1 MQGSDDDSTR
11 PPASKRYGDAWRM
24 RRDRSADPG
33 RQPGPIDL
41 RRYDLTT
48 PFSGIATFMQVPV
61 CLTQEDL
68 KAAGAEVAVLGAPM
82 DSGGGHR
89 GASWGPRAIRG
100 AERYLPAPAG
110 LMNHLH
116 VRVEPF
122 EVLTVVDYG
131 DAAVDPFSIEASM
144 PTIRELVR
152 EVAETGAVPVVLGGD
167 HSILWPDAA
176 ACADVH
182 GAGKVGVVHFD
193 AHADCSKSYMGHSV
207 THGTPIRRLI
217 EDEHIPGR
225 NFVQVGL
232 RGYYPDNE
240 LLDWM
245 RQQGMRS
252 HFMAE
257 VERHGLERVMEQAI
271 SEALDGPEFLFV
283 SFDIDVLD
291 PAYAPG
297 TGTPEPGGFTTRE
310 VFPMIRRLCHEAHVV
325 GFEVVEVAPGIDPG
339 YTTALNANRV
349 VIEAL
354 TGLAMRKLGLPGPR
368 YLNPAT
374 SGEEPF
380 AQTGSTRPLVR

>member
-1 MQGSDDDSTR
+1 M
-11 PPASKRYGDAWRM
+11 SKRYGDAWRT
-24 RRDRSADPG
+24 RRDRSSDRA
-33 RQPGPIDL
+33 REPGPVDL
-41 RRYDLTT
+41 RRYELNPAWT
-48 PFSGIATFMQVPV
+48 GIPTFMQTPM
-61 CLTQEDL
+61 CLTPEDL
-68 KAAGAEVAVLGAPM
+68 RAAAADVAVLGAPM
-82 DSGGGHR
+82 DCGGGQR
-89 GASWGPRAIRG
+89 GAALGPRAIRS
-100 AERYLPAPAG
+100 AERYLPAPAA

-116 VRVEPF
+116 VRLEPF
-122 EVLTVVDYG
+122 KVLTVVDYG

-152 EVAETGAVPVVLGGD
+152 EVADTGAVPIVLGGD

-176 ACADVH
+176 ACADVYA
-182 GAGKVGVVHFD
+182 AGKVGVVHFD
-193 AHADCSKSYMGHSV
+193 AHADCSKAYMGHSV

-225 NFVQVGL
+225 NFVQIGL

-245 RQQGMRS
+245 REQGMRS

-257 VERHGLERVMEQAI
+257 VERYGLDRVVELAVN
-271 SEALDGPEFLFV
+271 EALQGPEYLYL

-310 VFPMIRRLCHEAHVV
+310 MFPVIRRLCHEAHVV
-325 GFEVVEVAPGIDPG
+325 GFEVVEVAPNLDHG

-349 VIEAL
+349 VVEAI
-354 TGLAMRKLGLPGPR
+354 TGLAMRKQKLPGVQYLDSVTAGDEAFPR
-368 YLNPAT
+368 P
-374 SGEEPF
+374 
-380 AQTGSTRPLVR
+380 RPSFNQPTQEDNG

>member
-1 MQGSDDDSTR
+1 M
-11 PPASKRYGDAWRM
+11 SKRYGDAWRT
-24 RRDRSADPG
+24 RRDRSPEPG
-33 RQPGPIDL
+33 REPGPIDL
-41 RRYDLTT
+41 RRHELN
-48 PFSGIATFMQVPV
+48 PSWSGIPTFMQLPI

-68 KAAGAEVAVLGAPM
+68 RAAGADAAVLGAPM
-82 DSGGGHR
+82 DCGGGHR
-89 GASWGPRAIRG
+89 GAALGPRAIRS
-100 AERYLPAPAG
+100 AERYLPAPAA

-116 VRVEPF
+116 VRLEPF

-131 DAAVDPFSIEASM
+131 DAAVDPFNIEASM

-152 EVAETGAVPVVLGGD
+152 EVAETGAVPVLLGGD

-176 ACADVH
+176 ACADVY

-193 AHADCSKSYMGHSV
+193 AHADCSKEYMGHSV
-207 THGTPIRRLI
+207 THGTPVRRLI
-217 EDEHIPGR
+217 ADEHIPGR

-257 VERHGLERVMEQAI
+257 VDRFGLDRVVEQAI
-271 SEALDGPEFLFV
+271 NEALDGPEHLYV

-310 VFPMIRRLCHEAHVV
+310 MFPMIRRLCHEAHVV
-325 GFEVVEVAPGIDPG
+325 GFEVVEVAPSLDPG

-354 TGLAMRKLGLPGPR
+354 TGLAMRKKGLPGPR
-368 YLNPAT
+368 YLDPAT
-374 SGEEPF
+374 AGEEAFPQPS
-380 AQTGSTRPLVR
+380 APG

>member
-1 MQGSDDDSTR
+1 M
-11 PPASKRYGDAWRM
+11 SKRYGDAWRR
-24 RRDRSADPG
+24 RRDRSASPAREPG
-33 RQPGPIDL
+33 SIDL
-41 RRYDLTT
+41 NRYDLH
-48 PFSGIATFMQVPV
+48 PAFSGIPTFMRQPI
-61 CLTQEDL
+61 CLTPEDL
-68 KAAGAEVAVLGAPM
+68 RAAGADVAVLGAPM

-89 GASWGPRAIRG
+89 GASLGPRAIRG
-100 AERYLPAPAG
+100 AERYLPAPAA

-144 PTIRELVR
+144 PTIREVVR

-176 ACADVH
+176 ACADVY
-182 GAGKVGVVHFD
+182 GPGRVGVVHFD
-193 AHADCSKSYMGHSV
+193 AHADCSEAYMGHSV

-240 LLDWM
+240 LIDWM
-245 RQQGMRS
+245 REQGMRS

-257 VERHGLERVMEQAI
+257 VDRHGLHHVVEQAI
-271 SEALDGPEFLFV
+271 SEALDGPEHLYV

-349 VIEAL
+349 VVEAL
-354 TGLAMRKLGLPGPR
+354 TGLAMRKQGLPVPG
-368 YLNPAT
+368 YLHPSTA
-374 SGEEPF
+374 GDEPF
-380 AQTGSTRPLVR
+380 PRSGDRAE